1 MTELR
6 TREGYDQTKVKLADL
21 EKRLGE
27 IERRTD
33 LDPQHLAD
41 VRRSYR
47 MVMRE
52 YLKEIKL
59 YEAKHGKESPS
70 VER

>member
-27 IERRTD
+27 IERDARTSI
-33 LDPQHLAD
+33 H
-41 VRRSYR
+41 ST
-47 MVMRE
+47 
-52 YLKEIKL
+52 
-59 YEAKHGKESPS
+59 
-70 VER
+70 